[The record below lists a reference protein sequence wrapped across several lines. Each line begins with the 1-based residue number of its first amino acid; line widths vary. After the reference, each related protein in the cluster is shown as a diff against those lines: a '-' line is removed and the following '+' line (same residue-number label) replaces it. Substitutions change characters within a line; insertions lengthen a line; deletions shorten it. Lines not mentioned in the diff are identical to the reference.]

1 MAEIGEST
9 SSNDISSQGTVDS
22 DDSTFE
28 ETEAY
33 SGRQQEYLGARP
45 YSFEP
50 RIEKKEDCE
59 AGDEDGAHVD
69 PRDCGDISRL
79 QNVEWYRECFFY
91 LWSRFIYFPNIIIES
106 VVGWCKLQLAM
117 RFSGLFPWPVPH
129 GSWSNRFD
137 AKFSAK
143 DPSKKNIQK
152 ETGSVRDLTRH
163 F

>member
-1 MAEIGEST
+1 MAEIGESA
-9 SSNDISSQGTVDS
+9 SSSDISSQGTVDS

-79 QNVEWYRECFFY
+79 QNVEWYRDFFTFSMVKI
-91 LWSRFIYFPNIIIES
+91 LFIFPNIIIES
-106 VVGWCKLQLAM
+106 VGGWCKLQLAM
-117 RFSGLFPWPVPH
+117 GGTKIRNNPERSGTVQPNTINMNIEIKHLC
-129 GSWSNRFD
+129 SN
-137 AKFSAK
+137 
-143 DPSKKNIQK
+143 
-152 ETGSVRDLTRH
+152 DLSSGGYNYE
-163 F
+163 

>member
-1 MAEIGEST
+1 MAEIGESA
-9 SSNDISSQGTVDS
+9 SSSDISSQGTVDS

-79 QNVEWYRECFFY
+79 QNVEWYRDFFTFSMVKI
-91 LWSRFIYFPNIIIES
+91 WFIFPNIIIEN
-106 VVGWCKLQLAM
+106 VGGWCKLQLAM
-117 RFSGLFPWPVPH
+117 RFSGLFPWPLPH
-129 GSWSNRFD
+129 GSWPNRFD
-137 AKFSAK
+137 AK
-143 DPSKKNIQK
+143 DPSKKKCTKK
-152 ETGSVRDLTRH
+152 ETVAVRDLTRH

>member
-9 SSNDISSQGTVDS
+9 SSSDISSQGTVDS

-33 SGRQQEYLGARP
+33 SGRQQEYLGTRP

-79 QNVEWYRECFFY
+79 QNVEWYRECFT
-91 LWSRFIYFPNIIIES
+91 LSMVKILFISLKLIIES
-106 VVGWCKLQLAM
+106 VVGWCKLELAM

-129 GSWSNRFD
+129 GSWSDRFD

-143 DPSKKNIQK
+143 DPSKNIQK
-152 ETGSVRDLTRH
+152 ETVLWLDQTFLD
-163 F
+163 